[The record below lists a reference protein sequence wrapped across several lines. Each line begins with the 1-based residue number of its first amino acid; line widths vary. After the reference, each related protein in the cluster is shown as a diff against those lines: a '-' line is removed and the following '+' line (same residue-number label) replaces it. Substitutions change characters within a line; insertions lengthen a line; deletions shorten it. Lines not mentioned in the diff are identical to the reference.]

1 MTAAENPAAPQ
12 LVRDERGLALVG
24 GGMAV
29 RADFAALLPRV
40 RQGRLSQE
48 LLVRAARVRG
58 AAAPRALDATAG
70 LGEDAF
76 LLAAAGFDVE
86 LYERDATI
94 AALLRDGLARAAA
107 SEDPQLVVIVSRMHL
122 HEEDSVAALRALAA
136 AGAAAGDGAAVGDG
150 SAAGA
155 AGDGSAAGAGLG
167 GSGLGGGTG
176 RAPGVLEA
184 GVPVPDV
191 IYLDPMFPARRKS
204 AAVKKKL
211 QLLQQLER
219 PATDEE
225 AGELLRAALAAGP
238 RKVVVKRPAKG
249 PDLAGVKPSYRVTGK
264 AVRFDVI
271 APASVSS

>member
-1 MTAAENPAAPQ
+1 MTAAEDPAAPR
-12 LVRDERGLALVG
+12 LVRDEQGLALVG

-58 AAAPRALDATAG
+58 VAAPRALDATAG

-76 LLAAAGFDVE
+76 LLAAAGFEVE

-94 AALLRDGLARAAA
+94 AALLRDGLVRAAA
-107 SEDPQLVVIVSRMHL
+107 SENPQLVAIVSRMHL
-122 HEEDSVAALRALAA
+122 HEGDSVVALRALAA
-136 AGAAAGDGAAVGDG
+136 AAGAAGDGSAVGDG

-155 AGDGSAAGAGLG
+155 DGDGSAAGAGLG

-225 AGELLRAALAAGP
+225 AGELLRAALATGP

-249 PDLAGVKPSYRVTGK
+249 LDLAGVKPSYRVAGK

>member
-1 MTAAENPAAPQ
+1 MTAAEDPAAPR
-12 LVRDERGLALVG
+12 LVRDEQGLALVG

-58 AAAPRALDATAG
+58 VAAPRALDATAG

-76 LLAAAGFDVE
+76 LLAAAGFEVE

-107 SEDPQLVVIVSRMHL
+107 SEDPQLVAIVSRMHL
-122 HEEDSVAALRALAA
+122 HEEDSMAALRALAA
-136 AGAAAGDGAAVGDG
+136 TAGDGPAADAGLAG
-150 SAAGA
+150 S
-155 AGDGSAAGAGLG
+155 GLG
-167 GSGLGGGTG
+167 GSGLAGGSGG
-176 RAPGVLEA
+176 APGVPEA
-184 GVPVPDV
+184 GAPVPDV

-249 PDLAGVKPSYRVTGK
+249 PDLAGVKPSYRVAGK
-264 AVRFDVI
+264 AVRFDVV
-271 APASVSS
+271 APAPVSS